1 MGQDLPPLE
10 ESSLDFTCVRQ
21 FELNPPLDPEADA
34 WYKKAR
40 RIEKGQE
47 AGSPEEVVA
56 LYQKAIE
63 KKHWKAIVNL
73 ALIYTYGDGVEQNL
87 DKAIDLLE
95 LGMQMNIGRAYSN
108 MGDLLAQG
116 LGVKKDTKA
125 ALAYQRRAADL
136 GDPAAQEL
144 IGNEFLSQISGV
156 YRPELGKKFLE
167 CAISQ
172 GFGPA
177 AFSMGQIYYLTE
189 TSEFDSQKALH
200 YFQLGVKLGDE
211 DCARTLI
218 SAFREYAEGEPR
230 VIDLKLKADPERARR
245 YREIYRKIGETPG
258 IKFPDIDRMV
268 PLPPKPLPAWKG
280 PVGVVE

>member
-1 MGQDLPPLE
+1 MGQDLPSLE

-21 FELNPPLDPEADA
+21 LEVNPTPDPEADI
-34 WYKKAR
+34 WFKKAR

-63 KKHWKAIVNL
+63 KKHWKAILNL
-73 ALIYTYGDGVEQNL
+73 AYKYTYGDGVEQNL

-95 LGMQMNIGRAYSN
+95 LGMQMNLGRAYSD

-116 LGVKKDTKA
+116 LGVKRDTQA

-144 IGNEFLSQISGV
+144 IGNEFLSNRI

-177 AFSMGQIYYLTE
+177 AFRMGQIYYQ
-189 TSEFDSQKALH
+189 SDDPNFDSQKALH
-200 YFQLGVKLGDE
+200 YFQLGVKLGDR
-211 DCARTLI
+211 DCARTLG
-218 SAFREYAEGEPR
+218 SAFREDEEGEER
-230 VIDLKLKADPERARR
+230 IIDLKLKADPERSRR
-245 YREIYRKIGETPG
+245 YYEIYDKIDEVQG

-280 PVGVVE
+280 PVGVVD